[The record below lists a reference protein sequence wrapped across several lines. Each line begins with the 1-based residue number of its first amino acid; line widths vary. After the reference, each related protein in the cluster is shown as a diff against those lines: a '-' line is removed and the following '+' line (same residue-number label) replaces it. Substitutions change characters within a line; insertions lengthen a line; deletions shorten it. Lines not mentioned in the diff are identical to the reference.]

1 MLAHLKRLTEGEEDE
16 QRGCLCEPAALDSEP
31 NCQVRNAT
39 DMLRIWIQIVFA
51 ETTSFLWNSFYL
63 LDGCWSKLQD
73 FIACK
78 INVCRAAPTMF
89 ANMFPFLSARFH
101 SSNTYRLEKQSPIRA
116 RNVCFWV
123 LNSDIYELL
132 PRLLSFFCY
141 IRLLW
146 RIIQGVINKRFKL
159 FWIIPISIHLSNEQ
173 VIALRCIQSG
183 PIPIQYCDLI
193 MDTNAFVC

>member
-1 MLAHLKRLTEGEEDE
+1 M
-16 QRGCLCEPAALDSEP
+16 
-31 NCQVRNAT
+31 
-39 DMLRIWIQIVFA
+39 FA
-51 ETTSFLWNSFYL
+51 VPRPPS
-63 LDGCWSKLQD
+63 
-73 FIACK
+73 
-78 INVCRAAPTMF
+78 MF

-141 IRLLW
+141 FRLLW

-159 FWIIPISIHLSNEQ
+159 FWIIPISIHLSNEHFGASNQ
-173 VIALRCIQSG
+173 VQWQYQSNIVIWSWTQMLLYASFTNRHLLIVLWRQARASIT
-183 PIPIQYCDLI
+183 IPIL
-193 MDTNAFVC
+193 